1 MSFHLSQTP
10 TLEAVSTH
18 DEQLLNEDLQTRVAE
33 AVAEAQALPDVVAI
47 MQVAHATSEE
57 LARLRT
63 AERALHQLAKDSRT
77 TLEQIGQQAL
87 DALVDAAAGGNRPE
101 WKKAGEA
108 AAIEDQIRY
117 AGRALERL
125 AEHSIPLAQIASL
138 REEAHSLEAQARA
151 LDGIAHERA
160 RKVLDQIRGAVRDEM
175 VLPVDFSKGVA
186 GALLARAKEWR
197 YRAVK
202 MAGEAD
208 ELEQSYRDRT

>member
-87 DALVDAAAGGNRPE
+87 DALVDAAAGGYRPE
-101 WKKAGEA
+101 W
-108 AAIEDQIRY
+108 
-117 AGRALERL
+117 
-125 AEHSIPLAQIASL
+125 
-138 REEAHSLEAQARA
+138 
-151 LDGIAHERA
+151 
-160 RKVLDQIRGAVRDEM
+160 
-175 VLPVDFSKGVA
+175 
-186 GALLARAKEWR
+186 
-197 YRAVK
+197 
-202 MAGEAD
+202 
-208 ELEQSYRDRT
+208 